1 MLEIDEKFDVNC
13 GSTLVANDMYDDYSS
28 ASSTCS
34 EDEVYDQNLLEL
46 NVDVWGLHIIN
57 ENDANNVEK
66 NEDEAHDE
74 PNVCKEELM
83 SMLASLIWLVKRE
96 MLTLYYLNNSQSYL

>member
-1 MLEIDEKFDVNC
+1 MRTKKMLEIDEKSNVNH
-13 GSTLVANDMYDDYSS
+13 GSTSVANDMYDDYSS

-46 NVDVWGLHIIN
+46 DVDVCGLHITN
-57 ENDANNVEK
+57 VNDANNVEN

-83 SMLASLIWLVKRE
+83 SMLATN
-96 MLTLYYLNNSQSYL
+96 LTT